1 MVHVGSAVSEEAGK
15 DAASALKLV
24 SFEELK
30 KQKNDFTFVR
40 EPTLE
45 ETVKGEDTPPSSPLM
60 VLTRPT
66 PLSLGE
72 KAENNNQAMP
82 GSLLRAM
89 FPPTQPAKLVRLL
102 MFIQHANKPAEKVE
116 VDVPEDSNVGKVVE
130 ITKVRPPLTC
140 AEVRLCSQH

>member
-1 MVHVGSAVSEEAGK
+1 MGSAVSEEAGK

-66 PLSLGE
+66 PLLTFRRDGRE
-72 KAENNNQAMP
+72 QQPGQA
-82 GSLLRAM
+82 RIA
-89 FPPTQPAKLVRLL
+89 PASHVSSDAAS
-102 MFIQHANKPAEKVE
+102 QAGAP
-116 VDVPEDSNVGKVVE
+116 VDVHPARQQAPGEGRSG
-130 ITKVRPPLTC
+130 R
-140 AEVRLCSQH
+140 ARRLQRGQGGRDHQGTPAPHLC